1 MYRRMTESN
10 AQMEMILKI
19 MTEWKQQLYSELK
32 AFDEV
37 MKTIIPETS
46 TSKNSIHKMAFQLA
60 MRLKER
66 TLTGIKD
73 VEMTISQC
81 LFEQGFPASQQA
93 E

>member
-1 MYRRMTESN
+1 MTESN
-10 AQMEMILKI
+10 AQTEMILKI
-19 MTEWKQQLYSELK
+19 MTEWKKQLYDELQ

-37 MKTIIPETS
+37 MKTMIPENS
-46 TSKNSIHKMAFQLA
+46 TARDTIPKMAFQLA
-60 MRLKER
+60 MRLKEQ

-81 LFEQGFPASQQA
+81 LFEQGFPTSQQA

>member
-1 MYRRMTESN
+1 MTESN
-10 AQMEMILKI
+10 AQTEMILKI
-19 MTEWKQQLYSELK
+19 MTEWKQQLYGELK

-37 MKTIIPETS
+37 MKTMIPETS
-46 TSKNSIHKMAFQLA
+46 ASRNTIPKMAFQLA
-60 MRLKER
+60 MRLKEQ

-81 LFEQGFPASQQA
+81 LFEQGFPTSQQA

>member
-1 MYRRMTESN
+1 MTESN
-10 AQMEMILKI
+10 VQTEMILKI
-19 MTEWKQQLYSELK
+19 MTEWKQQLYGELK

-37 MKTIIPETS
+37 MKTMIPETS
-46 TSKNSIHKMAFQLA
+46 ASRNTIPKMAFQLA
-60 MRLKER
+60 MRLKEQ

-81 LFEQGFPASQQA
+81 LFEQGFPTSQQA

>member
-1 MYRRMTESN
+1 
-10 AQMEMILKI
+10 MILKI

-37 MKTIIPETS
+37 MKTMMPESS
-46 TSKNSIHKMAFQLA
+46 TSRNTIPKMAFQLA
-60 MRLKER
+60 MRLKEW

-81 LFEQGFPASQQA
+81 LFEQGFPTAQQA
-93 E
+93 EL

>member
-1 MYRRMTESN
+1 MTESN
-10 AQMEMILKI
+10 AQTEIILKI
-19 MTEWKQQLYSELK
+19 MTEWKQQLYDELK

-37 MKTIIPETS
+37 MKTMIPETS
-46 TSKNSIHKMAFQLA
+46 TSKNTIPKMAFQLA
-60 MRLKER
+60 MRLKEW

-81 LFEQGFPASQQA
+81 LFEQGFPTAQQA

>member
-1 MYRRMTESN
+1 MTESN
-10 AQMEMILKI
+10 AQTEMILKI
-19 MTEWKQQLYSELK
+19 MTEWKQQLYDELK

-37 MKTIIPETS
+37 MKTMIPETS
-46 TSKNSIHKMAFQLA
+46 TSKNTISKMAFQLA
-60 MRLKER
+60 MRLKEW

-81 LFEQGFPASQQA
+81 LFEQGFPTAQQA

>member
-1 MYRRMTESN
+1 MAESN
-10 AQMEMILKI
+10 AHTEMILKI

-37 MKTIIPETS
+37 MKTMIPETS
-46 TSKNSIHKMAFQLA
+46 TSKNTIPKMAFQLA
-60 MRLKER
+60 MRLKEG

-81 LFEQGFPASQQA
+81 LFEQGFPTSQQA

>member
-1 MYRRMTESN
+1 MTESN
-10 AQMEMILKI
+10 VQTEMILKI

-37 MKTIIPETS
+37 MKTMIPETS
-46 TSKNSIHKMAFQLA
+46 ASRNTIPKMAFQLA
-60 MRLKER
+60 MRLKEG

-81 LFEQGFPASQQA
+81 LFEQGFPTSQQA